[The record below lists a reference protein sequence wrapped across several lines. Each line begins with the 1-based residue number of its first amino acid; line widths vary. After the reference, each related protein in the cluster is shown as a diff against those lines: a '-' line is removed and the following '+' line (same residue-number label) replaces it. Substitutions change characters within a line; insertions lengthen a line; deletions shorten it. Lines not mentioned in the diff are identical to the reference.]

1 MASKSKNEARIKD
14 ELECQQ
20 KWHEAYVKEKRK
32 RDNRKSRIQKE
43 IAKIEKRIYQYNE
56 EKIKAQRNI
65 LNKKSAKI
73 YPGPTC
79 STTPNKTFRTEGYTI
94 PKIKQPK

>member
-65 LNKKSAKI
+65 LNKKSAKFI
-73 YPGPTC
+73 QGRPALPHQ
-79 STTPNKTFRTEGYTI
+79 
-94 PKIKQPK
+94 IKHSVQKDTLYQR